1 MPGHPLR
8 AISFSAEGL
17 LAGITSQTAY
27 TTIEPMRWVAAVLVL
42 YSGITC
48 IVAVPG
54 TGGIGAAVGAVVR
67 GGAV

>member
-17 LAGITSQTAY
+17 LASITPPTAC
-27 TTIEPMRWVAAVLVL
+27 TTIKPMRWVAAVLVR

-54 TGGIGAAVGAVVR
+54 TGGIGAAVGAAVR

>member
-1 MPGHPLR
+1 MPGHPAKGNLVLGRR
-8 AISFSAEGL
+8 AASKHYPA
-17 LAGITSQTAY
+17 AC
-27 TTIEPMRWVAAVLVL
+27 TTIDPMRWVAAVLVR

-54 TGGIGAAVGAVVR
+54 TGGIGAAVGAAVR